1 MNEDKQRTP
10 PPVLHGE
17 PIPITDETDAVQQ
30 TQREEDEARTPREVS
45 RSEIGAGE

>member
-1 MNEDKQRTP
+1 MNDKQGTP

-17 PIPITDETDAVQQ
+17 PIPITDETDAVEK
-30 TQREEDEARTPREVS
+30 TERAPDEKPETRRDVS